1 MKESKQDNYYLKT
14 EGNDFFQRNFNKQEI
29 PELRPSKQVI
39 YDEIIQSQIKFT
51 RVLEY
56 GGNYA
61 DLLYYLKKNND
72 IEEAVC
78 VDASNEALD
87 FGKEH
92 YGDSLKFAHGTISN
106 NEINDNPD
114 FQNYF
119 DLIIIDDVFGW
130 VSRETI
136 LQSISNIDNVL
147 ANNGFLFIRDF
158 YPDKRI
164 KNQNHHVKEG
174 FVYNFKVPNSHSS
187 IFLASGIYE
196 IEWQKIFF
204 DNIGMSTGYESDNR
218 FIYRWTDVILKK
230 SHADYFNEIKQIK
243 S

>member
-14 EGNDFFQRNFNKQEI
+14 EGNDFFQRNFNKQET

-78 VDASNEALD
+78 IDASNEALD
-87 FGKEH
+87 FGKKH
-92 YGDSLKFAHGTISN
+92 YGDSLKFVHGTISN